1 MLSRRQEG
9 AKLLVRAAALVGG
22 LAALT
27 GAGASVLAVLDVIRI
42 EWDNKLPLCAIAAA
56 ICLAFLVVCAW
67 AWRLRSGAI
76 QLLCSGYLLVGFVAG
91 LNCALALMLGFPAVG
106 HERQVYAATFAAL
119 GSFITGIVVHRQ
131 IALPKEVS

>member
-1 MLSRRQEG
+1 MC
-9 AKLLVRAAALVGG
+9 
-22 LAALT
+22 
-27 GAGASVLAVLDVIRI
+27 GAGASVLTALNVIRG
-42 EWDNKLPLCAIAAA
+42 EWDYKWPVCAIAAT
-56 ICLAFLVVCAW
+56 ICLGFLAVCAW

-76 QLLCSGYLLVGFVAG
+76 LLLCSGYLLVGFVAG

-119 GSFITGIVVHRQ
+119 GLFITGIVVHRQ